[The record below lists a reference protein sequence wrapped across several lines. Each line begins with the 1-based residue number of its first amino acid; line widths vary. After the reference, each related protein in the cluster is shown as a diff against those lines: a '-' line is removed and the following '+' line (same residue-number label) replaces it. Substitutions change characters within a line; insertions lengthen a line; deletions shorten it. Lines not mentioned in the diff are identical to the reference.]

1 MGILLSV
8 SVTTVEPEGFAARFI
23 KVEWFQLHFAY
34 VGLELQACLLK
45 VFSMKTSSYFA
56 LNKVL

>member
-34 VGLELQACLLK
+34 VVLELQACLLK
-45 VFSMKTSSYFA
+45 VFSMKLKSLCS
-56 LNKVL
+56 